1 VHTCMHAHTHAHTCA
16 HTHTLAH
23 THVHAHVHTYTH
35 VHAHTLAGPP
45 KGVMITHSAMLHT
58 LAGVKLFME
67 HVSCDRTCVCFVY
80 T

>member
-1 VHTCMHAHTHAHTCA
+1 
-16 HTHTLAH
+16 
-23 THVHAHVHTYTH
+23 
-35 VHAHTLAGPP
+35 
-45 KGVMITHSAMLHT
+45 VMITHSAMLHT